1 MPPVPKPD
9 CPPQDRNT
17 VKLRALARSRR
28 YAIHEL
34 AQFEAEL
41 VLLMAS
47 IGMPPQDLTACLTFP
62 RHVRRAKR
70 SKLQELLNSCQEI
83 REELDWIEA
92 DLIAEWDN
100 ICAATPA

>member
-1 MPPVPKPD
+1 VRTQAIPPD
-9 CPPQDRNT
+9 DRNT
-17 VKLRALARSRR
+17 GKLRALSRSRR
-28 YAIHEL
+28 FAIHEL

-47 IGMPPQDLTACLTFP
+47 IGLPPQDLTVFP
-62 RHVRRAKR
+62 TLPPHVSRAKR
-70 SKLQELLNSCQEI
+70 RLLKDLQIACRDI
-83 REELDWIEA
+83 KEELAGIEA